1 MKRTRAR
8 ASALSHRGLWTA
20 EKLRILIRT
29 RWDGCG
35 AVQRFDREPSVS
47 FRINAFSHS
56 DRKKRGWL
64 FFCICYY
71 QREWFLS
78 ILNRIDRGKYGIG
91 ESIPRFV
98 TKIRYILHL
107 QIPFERRG
115 ITRQSL
121 SCQKLRFHFWWIQSV
136 LEEDIRSNTELNGTS
151 LKVIAMGIGGWSIK
165 RSQVKGG
172 LVGGVETRDIAEYNL
187 VKAEWPPRVRGLR
200 DAPDRI
206 YGALNPGQCSFPPPP
221 PPPLRRSFSGVARDA
236 ILSFFVANSTRPTN
250 ELKFIET
257 NFFSICCT
265 RLEEVAEYFYTDA
278 SSCFC
283 SKRCRSCYPFP
294 FEAKK
299 YTTHRFLYHRYINE
313 L

>member
-1 MKRTRAR
+1 MDAAPYNGSIVSRACPF
-8 ASALSHRGLWTA
+8 GLT
-20 EKLRILIRT
+20 L
-29 RWDGCG
+29 
-35 AVQRFDREPSVS
+35 
-47 FRINAFSHS
+47 FRIRIG
-56 DRKKRGWL
+56 RKGGGYSFVFAITK
-64 FFCICYY
+64 
-71 QREWFLS
+71 EWFLN

-98 TKIRYILHL
+98 TKIQYILHL

-115 ITRQSL
+115 ITHQLL

-221 PPPLRRSFSGVARDA
+221 PPPSPFFFGGCSWCDLVFFRR
-236 ILSFFVANSTRPTN
+236 
-250 ELKFIET
+250 
-257 NFFSICCT
+257 
-265 RLEEVAEYFYTDA
+265 
-278 SSCFC
+278 
-283 SKRCRSCYPFP
+283 
-294 FEAKK
+294 
-299 YTTHRFLYHRYINE
+299 
-313 L
+313 

>member
-107 QIPFERRG
+107 QIPFERRE

-221 PPPLRRSFSGVARDA
+221 PPPSPFFFGGCSWCDLVLFRR
-236 ILSFFVANSTRPTN
+236 
-250 ELKFIET
+250 
-257 NFFSICCT
+257 
-265 RLEEVAEYFYTDA
+265 
-278 SSCFC
+278 
-283 SKRCRSCYPFP
+283 
-294 FEAKK
+294 
-299 YTTHRFLYHRYINE
+299 
-313 L
+313 